1 MSSGNKMSK
10 QNIITYAVAGVALL
24 MALIVILAKVG
35 VFEKKEKVP
44 STGLESTIVVA
55 SETMENGEVVYYT
68 MLDYYERPHVSSY
81 YVYPTKE
88 KPSTT
93 AATTTNPFREETKYV
108 QVTNED
114 GIPLLDEYGEPVT
127 RVEKYTVPANQTTT
141 EEQTTVYVPETVI
154 VEVTDKL
161 HRVKKD
167 ENGNPITEIHIVDR
181 NVTTEAETKK
191 VDISKEEGAASSI
204 IGNINASRA
213 EQGLSALSAS
223 SDLKAL
229 ASTKS
234 MSMVYPELYG
244 TISLPSATYTFK
256 SGNSGSELY
265 NNVIAS
271 AGNAALSQD
280 YSEIGVAVIRYQDTY
295 YTTVI
300 FK

>member
-1 MSSGNKMSK
+1 MSSENKMSK
-10 QNIITYAVAGVALL
+10 QNIITFAAAGVALL
-24 MALIVILAKVG
+24 LVLIVILAKVG
-35 VFEKKEKVP
+35 VFDKKEEAP
-44 STGLESTIVVA
+44 STELESTVVVA
-55 SETMENGEVVYYT
+55 SETMQNGEVVYYT
-68 MLDYYERPHVSSY
+68 MLDYYQKPHVSSY

-93 AATTTNPFREETKYV
+93 EATTNPFIEQSRFV

-114 GIPLLDEYGEPVT
+114 GVPVLDENAVPVT
-127 RVEKYTVPANQTTT
+127 RLEKYTVPANQTTT
-141 EEQTTVYVPETVI
+141 EEHTTVYVPETYI

-167 ENGNPITEIHIVDR
+167 ENGNPITEIHIVGEK
-181 NVTTEAETKK
+181 VTTEAETKK

-204 IGNINASRA
+204 ISNINASRA
-213 EQGLSALSAS
+213 EQGLPALSVS

-244 TISLPSATYTFK
+244 TISLPSASYTFK
-256 SGNSGSELY
+256 TGSSGGELY

-271 AGNAALSQD
+271 AGDAALSQSS
-280 YSEIGVAVIRYQDTY
+280 SEVGVAVIRYQDTY